1 MQRVEEMVEQVISKM
16 KFIVIMHKVV
26 LGNVEQT
33 QAKQRKT

>member
-1 MQRVEEMVEQVISKM
+1 MVEQVTQKM
-16 KFIVIMHKVV
+16 KLITIMHKVV